1 MFRPLPYLILGRLLG
16 GLSTSILFS
25 VFESWL
31 VSEAVGR
38 KMEGLESFLGR
49 LTLVNGGAACLAGLL
64 SERVV
69 GVYETF
75 KAPFVASAGIL
86 VVAGLFIATTWRE
99 NYGDKSE
106 VNGMPR
112 HHLVEA
118 VKILWN
124 GESVHGSAAELG

>member
-16 GLSTSILFS
+16 GLSTSILLS

-31 VSEAVGR
+31 GSEATGR
-38 KMEGLESFLGR
+38 KMQGLESFLGR

-69 GVYETF
+69 GAYETF
-75 KAPFVASAGIL
+75 KAPFVASAAIL
-86 VVAGLFIATTWRE
+86 VAAGLVIATTWRE
-99 NYGDKSE
+99 NYGDNSE

-112 HHLVEA
+112 HHLVES

-124 GESVHGSAAELG
+124 GESIHGSAAELG